1 MNNARKSVLGKCFWL
16 VVVIAC
22 TVMGIRHLCS
32 IGTGTGGGGHIGGE
46 GIVSPP
52 SVSPEDVKTL
62 QTKRQKEMDA
72 KKLELEK
79 KKLRVDIEAR
89 HAKFRGDV
97 DAIVEKSRKMLPLS
111 VAEAHFKTAEEGADF
126 IASREGLC
134 GFKVCAVLAYKMAYD
149 KVKKTNRTEEA
160 IAPVV
165 ASHIEKPIEM
175 AVKAYSDWAAKFQY
189 ELQKEEQ
196 AFSLDLALRSQK
208 FKADISAIKTIDV
221 TKINESIGRLVSD
234 IQEHAKE
241 AVFVSLGTV
250 IEAIMI
256 KSSYVAIK
264 QMAVKIVIVALSS
277 VSTKLGAT
285 AVAATGSAVADGPLP
300 IGDIIGGV
308 ITIGGL
314 TWTAYDIY
322 KVTKTMPDE
331 MKGGM
336 MKAINESREAL
347 MRTGI
352 DNLEKTR
359 DDCLESADSRV
370 KELYR
375 VIGQEKSDE

>member
-1 MNNARKSVLGKCFWL
+1 
-16 VVVIAC
+16 
-22 TVMGIRHLCS
+22 
-32 IGTGTGGGGHIGGE
+32 
-46 GIVSPP
+46 
-52 SVSPEDVKTL
+52 
-62 QTKRQKEMDA
+62 MDA

>member
-1 MNNARKSVLGKCFWL
+1 MNNVRKSVLGKCFWFI
-16 VVVIAC
+16 VVIAC
-22 TVMGIRHLCS
+22 AVLVFRCFLPDEGA
-32 IGTGTGGGGHIGGE
+32 GGGGNIGSGK
-46 GIVSPP
+46 VSPQTP
-52 SVSPEDVKTL
+52 SSEDVETL
-62 QTKRQKEMDA
+62 RQKRQKEMDA
-72 KKLELEK
+72 EKLNLEK

-97 DAIVEKSRKMLPLS
+97 DAIVEKYRKMLPLS
-111 VAEAHFKTAEEGADF
+111 MAEAHLKTAEEGADF

-175 AVKAYSDWAAKFQY
+175 AVKAYSDWAARFQY
-189 ELQKEEQ
+189 ELQMEEQ
-196 AFSLDLALRSQK
+196 AFSLDLALKSQK
-208 FKADISAIKTIDV
+208 FKADISALKAVDV
-221 TKINESIGRLVSD
+221 TKINESIGRVVSD

-241 AVFVSLGTV
+241 SVFTGVGTIV
-250 IEAIMI
+250 ETMMI
-256 KSSYVAIK
+256 ASSYAAIK
-264 QMAVKIVIVALSS
+264 QMAIEIATVVLSS
-277 VSTKLGAT
+277 VSTKLGTT

-300 IGDIIGGV
+300 IGDIVGGA
-308 ITIGGL
+308 IAIGGL

-336 MKAINESREAL
+336 MKVINESREAL

-359 DDCLESADSRV
+359 DDCLDSADSRV

-375 VIGQEKSDE
+375 VIEQE

>member
-1 MNNARKSVLGKCFWL
+1 MVFMNNARKSVLGKCFWL
-16 VVVIAC
+16 IIVIAC

-32 IGTGTGGGGHIGGE
+32 IAPGKGTDGGGNITGGTA
-46 GIVSPP
+46 SPQPP
-52 SVSPEDVKTL
+52 STVDVKTL
-62 QTKRQKEMDA
+62 QEIR
-72 KKLELEK
+72 KLELERR
-79 KKLRVDIEAR
+79 KLRADVEAR
-89 HAKFRGDV
+89 HAKFRGDI
-97 DAIVEKSRKMLPLS
+97 DAIVEKYRKMLPLS
-111 VAEAHFKTAEEGADF
+111 VAEAHLKTAKEGADF

-175 AVKAYSDWAAKFQY
+175 AVKAYSDWAARFQY
-189 ELQKEEQ
+189 ELQMEEQ
-196 AFSLDLALRSQK
+196 AFSLDLALKSQK
-208 FKADISAIKTIDV
+208 FKADISALKAVDV

-241 AVFVSLGTV
+241 SVFTGVGTIV
-250 IEAIMI
+250 ETMMI
-256 KSSYVAIK
+256 ASSYAAIK
-264 QMAVKIVIVALSS
+264 QMAIEIATVVLSS
-277 VSTKLGAT
+277 VSTKLGTT

-300 IGDIIGGV
+300 IGDIVGGA
-308 ITIGGL
+308 IAIGGL

-336 MKAINESREAL
+336 MKVINESREAL

-352 DNLEKTR
+352 GNLEKTR
-359 DDCLESADSRV
+359 DDCLDSADSRV

-375 VIGQEKSDE
+375 VIEQE

>member
-16 VVVIAC
+16 IIVIAC
-22 TVMGIRHLCS
+22 TVIGIRRLCS
-32 IGTGTGGGGHIGGE
+32 IGKNTGEDGNITVGK
-46 GIVSPP
+46 VSPQPP
-52 SVSPEDVKTL
+52 SSEDVKKH
-62 QTKRQKEMDA
+62 QEIR
-72 KKLELEK
+72 KLEQEM
-79 KKLRVDIEAR
+79 KKLRADVEVR

-97 DAIVEKSRKMLPLS
+97 DAIVEKYRKMLPLS
-111 VAEAHFKTAEEGADF
+111 VAEAHFKTAKEGADF

-175 AVKAYSDWAAKFQY
+175 AVKAYSDWAARFQY
-189 ELQKEEQ
+189 ELQMEEQ
-196 AFSLDLALRSQK
+196 AFSLDLALKSQK
-208 FKADISAIKTIDV
+208 FKADISALKAVDV

-241 AVFVSLGTV
+241 SVFTGVGTIV
-250 IEAIMI
+250 ETMMI
-256 KSSYVAIK
+256 ASSYAAIK
-264 QMAVKIVIVALSS
+264 QMAIEIATVVLSS
-277 VSTKLGAT
+277 VSTKLGTT

-300 IGDIIGGV
+300 IGDIVGGA
-308 ITIGGL
+308 IAIGGL

-336 MKAINESREAL
+336 MKVINESREAL

-359 DDCLESADSRV
+359 DDCLDSADSRV

-375 VIGQEKSDE
+375 VIEQE

>member
-1 MNNARKSVLGKCFWL
+1 
-16 VVVIAC
+16 
-22 TVMGIRHLCS
+22 
-32 IGTGTGGGGHIGGE
+32 
-46 GIVSPP
+46 
-52 SVSPEDVKTL
+52 
-62 QTKRQKEMDA
+62 MDA
-72 KKLELEK
+72 EKLELET
-79 KKLRVDIEAR
+79 KKLCADVEAR

-97 DAIVEKSRKMLPLS
+97 DAIVEKYRKMLPLS

-175 AVKAYSDWAAKFQY
+175 AVKAYSDWTAKFQY

-196 AFSLDLALRSQK
+196 AFSLDLALKSQK
-208 FKADISAIKTIDV
+208 FKSDISVIKAVDV

-241 AVFVSLGTV
+241 AVFTGFGTT
-250 IEAIMI
+250 IEAVMIASSYAAI
-256 KSSYVAIK
+256 KSMAIEI
-264 QMAVKIVIVALSS
+264 ATVVLSS
-277 VSTKLGAT
+277 VSTKLGTT
-285 AVAATGSAVADGPLP
+285 AVAAAGSSVADGPLP
-300 IGDIIGGV
+300 IGDIVGGV
-308 ITIGGL
+308 IAIGGL